1 MSDYVPK
8 QNTERIYKSISEGTE
23 STKKGSVYNLSFV
36 SRFCKEKKIDIQKVD
51 ELNEDT
57 VCDLD
62 FLDELASFLT
72 ETTHINSDEP
82 LKSGSALQIFG
93 DVKKFLKR
101 NSRKMQFGVI
111 LIGTRNFDIVFERR

>member
-1 MSDYVPK
+1 MVYLVYITK
-8 QNTERIYKSISEGTE
+8 IY
-23 STKKGSVYNLSFV
+23 
-36 SRFCKEKKIDIQKVD
+36 IQKVD

-93 DVKKFLKR
+93 DVKKFFEKKFPKNAIWSDIDWYAELR
-101 NSRKMQFGVI
+101 YRIRKTIGKKFI
-111 LIGTRNFDIVFERR
+111 LDGMPISDKSPELGRALLMLICEACFR